1 MDATR
6 KTVIVT
12 DSSCDLSDE
21 QLSRYGI
28 RMISLRIVCQNAEY
42 RDRIDIQEDELY
54 ELLTR
59 ELPKT
64 SLPLPEDVT
73 SLYES
78 LAQEGVTDV
87 IHMSISSGLSGTFN
101 MVRMITQDFE
111 GRMRVHMVDSRT
123 LSMGLGM
130 MVLAAARALEEG
142 ATPEEAIERAQT
154 VRRNQLG
161 MFVIRTLEFLRK
173 GGRIGKVEGVV
184 GSLLQIK
191 PIIYVNDEGI
201 YATLAKARGYRSA
214 VDTMVSEV
222 RRMPPVAVTFTAPPP
237 ALADTSVEATFC
249 CTAMSCS
256 CILRACAIIWLRFM
270 PPMLYPLAIAVPFV
284 RFLIVVLV
292 VDGLVGKAHL
302 GGVVIHRELL
312 RRILVG
318 GRRRALHAHR
328 QRLPERLRQHG
339 GDARELG
346 GELRGA
352 PSGTDAGVLPSRSA
366 LVATLLAHFVSRA
379 GADPSVPA
387 GALGRGRGAHRI
399 QVGC

>member
-1 MDATR
+1 MEEKR

-73 SLYES
+73 ALYES
-78 LAQEGVTDV
+78 LAREGVTDV

-201 YATLAKARGYRSA
+201 YATLAKARGYKSA
-214 VDTMVSEV
+214 VDTMVGELKRFLGGAKAELSVVNGKAREEAEKLV
-222 RRMPPVAVTFTAPPP
+222 ERLKDELDVAGDVPVM
-237 ALADTSVEATFC
+237 SV
-249 CTAMSCS
+249 S
-256 CILRACAIIWLRFM
+256 
-270 PPMLYPLAIAVPFV
+270 PVLAIHTGPG
-284 RFLIVVLV
+284 LLGIV
-292 VDGLVGKAHL
+292 AN
-302 GGVVIHRELL
+302 R
-312 RRILVG
+312 
-318 GRRRALHAHR
+318 
-328 QRLPERLRQHG
+328 
-339 GDARELG
+339 
-346 GELRGA
+346 
-352 PSGTDAGVLPSRSA
+352 
-366 LVATLLAHFVSRA
+366 
-379 GADPSVPA
+379 ADPA
-387 GALGRGRGAHRI
+387 
-399 QVGC
+399 

>member
-1 MDATR
+1 MDDAR

-73 SLYES
+73 ALYES
-78 LAQEGVTDV
+78 LAREGVTDV

-111 GRMRVHMVDSRT
+111 SRMRVHM
-123 LSMGLGM
+123 SMGLGM

-142 ATPEEAIERAQT
+142 ATPEEAIERAQA

-201 YATLAKARGYRSA
+201 YATLAKARGYKSA
-214 VDTMVSEV
+214 VDTMVGEV
-222 RRMPPVAVTFTAPPP
+222 K
-237 ALADTSVEATFC
+237 
-249 CTAMSCS
+249 
-256 CILRACAIIWLRFM
+256 
-270 PPMLYPLAIAVPFV
+270 
-284 RFLIVVLV
+284 RFLGGARAELSVVN
-292 VDGLVGKAHL
+292 GKA
-302 GGVVIHRELL
+302 REEAEKLM
-312 RRILVG
+312 
-318 GRRRALHAHR
+318 
-328 QRLPERLRQHG
+328 ERLR
-339 GDARELG
+339 
-346 GELRGA
+346 GELEVTGETHIMSVS
-352 PSGTDAGVLPSRSA
+352 PVLAIHTGPG
-366 LVATLLAHFVSRA
+366 LLGIVANR
-379 GADPSVPA
+379 ADPA
-387 GALGRGRGAHRI
+387 
-399 QVGC
+399 

>member
-111 GRMRVHMVDSRT
+111 SRMRVHMVDSRT

-142 ATPEEAIERAQT
+142 ATPEEAIERAQA

-173 GGRIGKVEGVV
+173 GGRIGKVTGRAANILGIKPSLAVIDGELKVV
-184 GSLLQIK
+184 RKYRGSL
-191 PIIYVNDEGI
+191 PI
-201 YATLAKARGYRSA
+201 
-214 VDTMVSEV
+214 
-222 RRMPPVAVTFTAPPP
+222 
-237 ALADTSVEATFC
+237 C
-249 CTAMSCS
+249 
-256 CILRACAIIWLRFM
+256 
-270 PPMLYPLAIAVPFV
+270 
-284 RFLIVVLV
+284 
-292 VDGLVGKAHL
+292 VGKYITDQLAN
-302 GGVVIHRELL
+302 REDID
-312 RRILVG
+312 RSMVFISSTQAKPG
-318 GRRRALHAHR
+318 CMEAIKAG
-328 QRLPERLRQHG
+328 LRQYGNFENVYETDIGTTIG
-339 GDARELG
+339 GYSGPGTIGIVFARK
-346 GELRGA
+346 
-352 PSGTDAGVLPSRSA
+352 
-366 LVATLLAHFVSRA
+366 
-379 GADPSVPA
+379 
-387 GALGRGRGAHRI
+387 
-399 QVGC
+399 Q